1 MWEED
6 IMIKKVW
13 DIPNFSGCNK
23 WSDDGMLAILTA
35 NSIQVLT
42 PTFDRE
48 KFYHARWIQLEHVG
62 ENEGSSKKPKSAST
76 KEPYTVS
83 TGNDLIHWMTEVNRC
98 EDRTFGKLDV
108 NSLYFIKAV
117 WGPPGLVMCLPS
129 YLSALLSD
137 GSVLLL
143 AMGGVSQSNHQI
155 YNNGRK
161 SISNLFSMTIT
172 LNIAT
177 LFDVWMEKNGEHI
190 DGRPRTEQKR
200 KSKTAASDSDSGSDD
215 NNGTKNDMNS
225 DDGGEGPSRGWKCII
240 TEIASY
246 PHLLS
251 YMSPL
256 GNQSKC
262 MLLATGSSS
271 GYVNIWAIQEEYD
284 RIPLT
289 QGKDLRAVCVCSAL
303 LAEPKNS
310 SSYTSQQDS
319 GHRILSVTCMEFMV
333 SIEICE
339 SSFQTRLLC
348 GSYGGYFMIF
358 DITSDGVNSSKSKKN
373 SSKSSSSS
381 SNITSTSNGNKRD
394 LPSLRIAQPIRV
406 FRPFKTP
413 IESIVISSNEQ
424 NTVYLRS
431 AARLVRVDLSTGT
444 ISQLDNIH
452 SHVLS
457 TVSVIEKRSYT
468 EQGSGSG
475 SGSKGDLLATC
486 SLDGDVKLWEQS
498 GTILNN
504 FNYINNAN
512 NNFSNNYNIGI
523 DNNEKNV
530 NDNDNNDNRNGD
542 DTRLLD
548 SENSNKG
555 VLVILDEN
563 CAQPLLSQNH
573 DLNFIQLFEMNKCYA
588 GHPIIDLTFDPLQLI
603 LMVTCIIPSTIS
615 DSREVQM
622 NKNLEKAH
630 CGISFFLSP
639 ILSLKWV
646 VDSVIVQKI
655 IRSAIF
661 PMTKNNVCG
670 EFKSVKYG
678 MISKN
683 SSNGNKNKNCNIE
696 NKNKN
701 KNENENGKY
710 YHNNTGE
717 FLINR
722 SSFCGLPFAW
732 LRSFNEV
739 VTDLARA
746 DPRTVPDVLTLDQLE
761 KSGII
766 KEKKKGR
773 GKKDKDDDDDG
784 EVEDDSL
791 PGRAGISDVAWRI
804 KDLLYPNVDVLF
816 HSSLHLVIDA
826 CIIVSADLSSTNQDN
841 DINVYD
847 VNPVTG
853 GGFHRQLLSIPTEG
867 KVTLYRIY
875 GI

>member
-1 MWEED
+1 
-6 IMIKKVW
+6 
-13 DIPNFSGCNK
+13 
-23 WSDDGMLAILTA
+23 MLAILTA
-35 NSIQVLT
+35 NSVQVLT
-42 PTFDRE
+42 PTFNRE

-62 ENEGSSKKPKSAST
+62 ENEGSSKKPKAAST

-143 AMGGVSQSNHQI
+143 AMGGASQSNHQI

-161 SISNLFSMTIT
+161 SISNLFSMTIA

-190 DGRPRTEQKR
+190 DGRPHTEQRR
-200 KSKTAASDSDSGSDD
+200 KSKTATNDTDSDD
-215 NNGTKNDMNS
+215 NNDSSSVMDS
-225 DDGGEGPSRGWKCII
+225 DDGGEGPSRDWKCII

-251 YMSPL
+251 YISPL

-271 GYVNIWAIQEEYD
+271 GYVNIWAIQEEHD
-284 RIPLT
+284 RIPLS

-303 LAEPKNS
+303 LAEPKSS

-319 GHRILSVTCMEFMV
+319 GHRILSVTCMEFMI
-333 SIEICE
+333 SSEIGE
-339 SSFQTRLLC
+339 SNFQTRLLC

-358 DITSDGVNSSKSKKN
+358 DITSDGVNSSRSKKS

-381 SNITSTSNGNKRD
+381 SSSISTTNGNRRD
-394 LPSLRIAQPIRV
+394 LPPLKIAQPLQL
-406 FRPFKTP
+406 FRPFRTP
-413 IESIVISSNEQ
+413 IESIVISGNEQ
-424 NTVYLRS
+424 NIVYLQS
-431 AARLVRVDLSTGT
+431 AARLVRVDLSTGI

-457 TVSVIEKRSYT
+457 TLSIIEKRSYS
-468 EQGSGSG
+468 EHGSGSG
-475 SGSKGDLLATC
+475 GDLLATC

-498 GTILNN
+498 STISNN
-504 FNYINNAN
+504 VNYLNNAN
-512 NNFSNNYNIGI
+512 NNNINNNNNNYNNNIN
-523 DNNEKNV
+523 NNENDV
-530 NDNDNNDNRNGD
+530 NDNDNNDSRND
-542 DTRLLD
+542 DDSRLLD

-563 CAQPLLSQNH
+563 RAQPLLSQNH
-573 DLNFIQLFEMNKCYA
+573 GLNFIQLFEMNKCYA
-588 GHPIIDLTFDPLQLI
+588 GHPILDLTFDPLQLI

-646 VDSVIVQKI
+646 VDFEIIQKI
-655 IRSAIF
+655 IRCAIF

-670 EFKSVKYG
+670 EFKSVKNG
-678 MISKN
+678 IINKN
-683 SSNGNKNKNCNIE
+683 SSNGIKNKNCNGE
-696 NKNKN
+696 NENEN
-701 KNENENGKY
+701 KNENKNGNY
-710 YHNNTGE
+710 YYNNTEE
-717 FLINR
+717 FYINR
-722 SSFCGLPFAW
+722 SSFCGLSFAW

-739 VTDLARA
+739 VTDLGRA
-746 DPRTVPDVLTLDQLE
+746 DPRTVPDVLTLDQLD
-761 KSGII
+761 KLGII

-773 GKKDKDDDDDG
+773 GKKEKDKDDDDDG

-826 CIIVSADLSSTNQDN
+826 CVIISADLSSTNQEN
-841 DINVYD
+841 DVNVYD

-853 GGFHRQLLSIPTEG
+853 GSSHRQLLSIPIEG
-867 KVTLYRIY
+867 
-875 GI
+875 